1 MCINTLVETLLSFLL
16 IQTQFGVNMLKFL
29 QRIFYIKQQS
39 RLEQYL
45 STKSITDT
53 GQLEQYMREYDRQA
67 ERGYI

>member
-16 IQTQFGVNMLKFL
+16 IQTQFGVNMFKFL
-29 QRIFYIKQQS
+29 QRIFYIKPQS

>member
-1 MCINTLVETLLSFLL
+1 MLVETLLSFLL

-29 QRIFYIKQQS
+29 QRIFYIKHQS

>member
-1 MCINTLVETLLSFLL
+1 MLVETLLSFLL

>member
-1 MCINTLVETLLSFLL
+1 MYINTLVEALVSFLL

-29 QRIFYIKQQS
+29 QRIFYIKPQS

>member
-1 MCINTLVETLLSFLL
+1 
-16 IQTQFGVNMLKFL
+16 MLKFL
-29 QRIFYIKQQS
+29 QRIFYIKPQS

>member
-29 QRIFYIKQQS
+29 QRIFYIKPQS